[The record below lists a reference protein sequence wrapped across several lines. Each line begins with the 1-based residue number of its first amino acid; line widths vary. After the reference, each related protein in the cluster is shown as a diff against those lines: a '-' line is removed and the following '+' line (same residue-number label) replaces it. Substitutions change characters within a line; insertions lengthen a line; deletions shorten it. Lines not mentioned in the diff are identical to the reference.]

1 MKDQTA
7 TCNKEKMQ
15 LKKVKGWMGNYLER
29 LVIDVVETSCT
40 CPCQVLCLEGMG
52 KNHTSSFHCS

>member
-29 LVIDVVETSCT
+29 LVIEDVVETSCT
-40 CPCQVLCLEGMG
+40 CSCQVLCL
-52 KNHTSSFHCS
+52 